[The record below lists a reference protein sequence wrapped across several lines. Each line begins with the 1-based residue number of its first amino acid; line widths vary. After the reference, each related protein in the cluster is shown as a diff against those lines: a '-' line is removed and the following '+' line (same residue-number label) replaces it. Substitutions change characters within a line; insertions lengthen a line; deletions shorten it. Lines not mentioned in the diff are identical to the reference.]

1 MVSLL
6 RRTRYSPLARWIASL
21 TASGMPRSV
30 GVRTTSTLTLA
41 AAAMP
46 ARYSTVPS
54 SEPMSIKI
62 NSNGSRLYQSRLGTH
77 NLVYSSVPQQG
88 TMIDT
93 SPDRAA
99 TFLSGGG
106 GRVVVAPFPD
116 FSSSAISDSRFQ
128 PRNTR
133 KTRKKKSGF
142 YFRVFRV
149 FRGLSSFFAKDPVH
163 NVSVRLGLVL
173 VLGPG
178 VFGDQVD
185 KEEVFLLMP
194 QS

>member
-6 RRTRYSPLARWIASL
+6 RRTRYSPLARWMTSL

-41 AAAMP
+41 AAAIP

-77 NLVYSSVPQQG
+77 SLVYSNIPQQG

-99 TFLSGGG
+99 TFLSAGGH
-106 GRVVVAPFPD
+106 RVVVEPFPD
-116 FSSSAISDSRFQ
+116 FCSSAMVYSRL
-128 PRNTR
+128 NH
-133 KTRKKKSGF
+133 KGHKGHKEI
-142 YFRVFRV
+142 
-149 FRGLSSFFAKDPVH
+149 
-163 NVSVRLGLVL
+163 LGDLCVL
-173 VLGPG
+173 
-178 VFGDQVD
+178 
-185 KEEVFLLMP
+185 
-194 QS
+194 